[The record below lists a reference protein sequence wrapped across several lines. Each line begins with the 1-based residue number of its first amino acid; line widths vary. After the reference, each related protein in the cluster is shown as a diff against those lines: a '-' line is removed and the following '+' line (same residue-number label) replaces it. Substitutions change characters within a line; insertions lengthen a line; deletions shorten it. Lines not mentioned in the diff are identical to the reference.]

1 MKTIKTP
8 KDITKDFVE
17 KSNKAKQQKQYLN
30 LLNSCSE
37 TDKSAVA
44 MLEKLDIASGGQLD
58 RLVAVYR
65 AIRLRRKE

>member
-37 TDKSAVA
+37 ADKSAVA
-44 MLEKLDIASGGQLD
+44 MLEKLDIASGGQLM
-58 RLVAVYR
+58 RLVQVYQ
-65 AIRLRRKE
+65 AIKSQSN